1 MEQLSPRA
9 ATSAGGP
16 TCLDPVLCSKG
27 SHCNEKPT
35 HHNKEQPL
43 LTTMRESLHMAK
55 TTQHSQRQ
63 KKHTSKKKKKK
74 KDEWIKKL
82 RLYTHKG
89 ILFSHKK
96 NDILDKK
103 DKKKS
108 NAILISDTTGTDLE
122 GITLRER
129 NQRKTSTICSL
140 FYAESKQI
148 MTQKTPSSKVGA
160 GGYVEKWV
168 GEKKNHLKI
177 LK

>member
-1 MEQLSPRA
+1 MPRSCALQQGKPLQREAHPPQQRA
-9 ATSAGGP
+9 APA
-16 TCLDPVLCSKG
+16 
-27 SHCNEKPT
+27 
-35 HHNKEQPL
+35 HHNERKPAHGKDDPTQP
-43 LTTMRESLHMAK
+43 K
-55 TTQHSQRQ
+55 TEETYL
-63 KKHTSKKKKKK
+63 KKKKKK

-103 DKKKS
+103 DKKKR
-108 NAILISDTTGTDLE
+108 NAILLSDTTGTDLE

>member
-74 KDEWIKKL
+74 DEWIKKL

-103 DKKKS
+103 DKKKR
-108 NAILISDTTGTDLE
+108 NAILLSDTTGTDLE